1 MPLALLTGLYLH
13 SFIEGLPL
21 AGIYAG
27 SEDHALVS
35 FLMGVTLH
43 NIPIAIA
50 FTGLLLHENL
60 GKGRI
65 VICLLLLAAMAP
77 LGAACGFMLEKTYA
91 SSFAGLQTMFTAVVV
106 GIFLHIATTIIFES
120 SEKNHRY
127 HISKLVSIVAGAAL
141 AYFLV

>member
-1 MPLALLTGLYLH
+1 MPLALLAGLYLH

-27 SEDHALVS
+27 SENHTLVS

-60 GKGRI
+60 EKGRI
-65 VICLLLLAAMAP
+65 VVCLLLLAAMAP
-77 LGAACGFMLEKTYA
+77 LGAACGFALEKTYA
-91 SSFAGLQTMFTAVVV
+91 SFTGLQTLFTAVVV

-127 HISKLVSIVAGAAL
+127 HISKLISIVAGAAL